1 MRPVRI
7 QVQRV
12 TPPLDLE
19 RDLFALPQSLG
30 ARVHLNAWGCKVS
43 ACEAGGNYCNDYTAD
58 SRCSRYVC
66 VVVLTV
72 CVRIL
77 PIQVPAGEAGD
88 YCNDY
93 TAEAADMDAFMYK
106 NPEALVI
113 VAVGA
118 AQFTCRKFTST
129 NSAYLLTGTKVQ
141 VITAVGDAGELAQ
154 DATVASPATNK
165 NGISVGASDIWNE
178 VQVLS
183 LLALLVQKYKY

>member
-1 MRPVRI
+1 M
-7 QVQRV
+7 
-12 TPPLDLE
+12 
-19 RDLFALPQSLG
+19 
-30 ARVHLNAWGCKVS
+30 
-43 ACEAGGNYCNDYTAD
+43 
-58 SRCSRYVC
+58 
-66 VVVLTV
+66 

-118 AQFTCRKFTST
+118 AQFTCFTST

-141 VITAVGDAGELAQ
+141 VVTAVGDAGELAQ

-183 LLALLVQKYKY
+183 LLAFLVQKYKY

>member
-1 MRPVRI
+1 MHPVRI

-43 ACEAGGNYCNDYTAD
+43 A
-58 SRCSRYVC
+58 
-66 VVVLTV
+66 
-72 CVRIL
+72 
-77 PIQVPAGEAGD
+77 GEAGD

-113 VAVGA
+113 TAVGT
-118 AQFTCRKFTST
+118 AQFTCFTST
-129 NSAYLLTGTKVQ
+129 NSVYLLTSTKVQ

-165 NGISVGASDIWNE
+165 NGISIGASDIWNE
-178 VQVLS
+178 VQVPS
-183 LLALLVQKYKY
+183 LLALLVQKYEY